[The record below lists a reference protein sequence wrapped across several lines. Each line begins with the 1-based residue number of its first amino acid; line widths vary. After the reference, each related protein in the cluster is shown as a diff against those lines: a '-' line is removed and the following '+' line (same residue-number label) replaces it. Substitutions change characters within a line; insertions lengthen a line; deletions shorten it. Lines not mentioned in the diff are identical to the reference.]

1 MACDDAQFAAIL
13 SDTRRIANVGPSDRF
28 ESRGYAGAPCRKSK
42 AYRGIPVNTMCAEIP
57 GARRYRSVPDI
68 PESQRISQSVRGYQ
82 VFAPEMDCVQLR
94 GDRR

>member
-1 MACDDAQFAAIL
+1 MACDDAQFTAIL
-13 SDTRRIANVGPSDRF
+13 SDTGRIANVGPSGRF
-28 ESRGYAGAPCRKSK
+28 ESRGYTGAPCRKSK